1 MAESQLS
8 RAIHIKKLAPNI
20 TKEKIS
26 DSLSISGPIESIELG
41 NQEAIV
47 IFENAEG
54 AENSLMLDKTYISG
68 CEIAIEMATSLKLPK
83 IVEQVISPPIEN
95 IKEENTLRK
104 KELNK
109 LSEKK
114 DEDKKN
120 KDSNLKAQLKV
131 SLDYC
136 NVPARVEFPR
146 DDPFAAVFNRKYGVM
161 IITLWSFYLIF
172 MSLFG
177 QN

>member
-47 IFENAEG
+47 IFSNVEG

-83 IVEQVISPPIEN
+83 IVEQAISPPIEN
-95 IKEENTLRK
+95 IKEETLRK

-109 LSEKK
+109 FSEKK

-120 KDSNLKAQLKV
+120 RESVLKAQLKV
-131 SLDYC
+131 SLDDC
-136 NVPARVEFPR
+136 NVPARFEFPR
-146 DDPFAAVFNRKYGVM
+146 DDLFAAVFNRKYGVM